1 MAVSDEN
8 LTYRS
13 AGVDIDTNN
22 QASLAIRR
30 HLQRTHT
37 SAVLTRSGL
46 FGGGVS
52 LEAFRACR
60 RPLLVAGLGCRAP
73 GAAGAAGAGKG
84 VQDVVR
90 MCREKLHPQAKTVAF
105 LDYIAAESLTVG
117 QIEGLVAGFA
127 DQFAEEPKTPLV
139 GGETAEMPGT
149 FVSGACELVGSL
161 YAVVDGAECGRAG
174 RSACDLAAIKDSGR
188 PALVLSMDG
197 VGTKTSLGV
206 MAGESAGLA
215 ADIIHHSL
223 NDILCQGAR
232 GLGLTYYIGCHS
244 RREKFIEDFSRGA
257 AEIHGEQG
265 LTGLDFVVAEHP
277 ELYQEGAFDICASI
291 AGLALLADAGSL
303 LQGENVE
310 AGDILIGLPS
320 SGLHTNGYS
329 LARRALLERGGLRLD
344 QHIPELGVTLGQALL
359 EPHKNYA
366 PAVLPLLQASG
377 PGGVRGIAHI
387 TGGGLKDNLAR
398 VLPPGT
404 LAEIDMSSWQ
414 VPPLFS
420 LIQACG
426 RIPLED
432 AVNKG
437 MVETFNMGIG
447 LILVVRGDVAGDIC
461 TGLKQAGERPL
472 PIGRIL
478 AAGPDTSAERV
489 RLL

>member
-1 MAVSDEN
+1 MAVGDEN

-37 SAVLTRSGL
+37 PAVLTRSGL

-52 LEAFRACR
+52 LEAFRAYR

-73 GAAGAAGAGKG
+73 DAPGAAGAGNG
-84 VQDVVR
+84 VQEVVR
-90 MCREKLHPQAKTVAF
+90 MCREKLHPRTKTVAF

-117 QIEGLVAGFA
+117 QIESLVAGFA
-127 DQFAEEPKTPLV
+127 DHFAVEPKTPLV

-149 FVSGACELVGSL
+149 FKHGACELVGSL
-161 YAVVDGAECGRAG
+161 YAVIDGAACADFSRG
-174 RSACDLAAIKDSGR
+174 ACDLAAIRESRR

-244 RREKFIEDFSRGA
+244 RREKFIEDFTRGTA
-257 AEIHGEQG
+257 RIHEEQG

-277 ELYQEGAFDICASI
+277 ELYREGAFDICASI
-291 AGLALLADAGSL
+291 AGLAGLADAGSL

-329 LARRALLERGGLRLD
+329 LARRALLERGGLKLD
-344 QHIPELGVTLGQALL
+344 RYIPELGVTLGRALL

-377 PGGVRGIAHI
+377 AGGVRGIAHI
-387 TGGGLKDNLAR
+387 TGGGLKDNLVR
-398 VLPPGT
+398 ILPPGIV
-404 LAEIDMSSWQ
+404 AEIDMSSWQ

-420 LIQACG
+420 LIQKCG

-432 AVNKG
+432 PVNKG

-447 LILVVRGDVAGDIC
+447 LILVVREDVAGDIC
-461 TGLKQAGERPL
+461 VRLEQAGERPL
-472 PIGRIL
+472 RIGRLL
-478 AAGPDTSAERV
+478 AAGPDAGAERV